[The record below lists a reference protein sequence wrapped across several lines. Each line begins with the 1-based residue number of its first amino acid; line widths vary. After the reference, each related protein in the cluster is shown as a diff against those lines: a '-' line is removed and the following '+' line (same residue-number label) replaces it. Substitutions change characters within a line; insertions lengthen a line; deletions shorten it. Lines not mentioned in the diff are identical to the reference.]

1 MSDKLKI
8 ILMAGLTFVAITI
21 FAITSARPVPAHT
34 WIGIGGA
41 LVIGCLALG
50 LSHQLKSDR
59 PLVKEFVRDIGI
71 AFVVA
76 VVVSVVYEFS
86 TRSIGDRETVL
97 ETINKTLSAFVPETV
112 WSEVKDEILHRNAI
126 RRNVELDLVISEEA
140 VLSDGRRVSA
150 PKGQAIMWMSY
161 SYDLYGMS
169 DRESQIPI
177 RHQLAFEMWNQEL
190 QLPRF
195 ERVTV
200 SGPTDA
206 DKRVYEGVEL
216 KKIDDGKGSIRLEG
230 GNSVKVPPEGSKNPA
245 RITTERY
252 ELVYVPGSY
261 NLIMPELTAKSEFSK
276 EPTMKINI
284 KKIPDD
290 LQVDVDTYYAA
301 HNFIKPEV
309 NKNFWTFDR
318 TMLPGQGL
326 SFLFRNRPLISGQT
340 AVSAKETK

>member
-1 MSDKLKI
+1 MSDKQKI
-8 ILMAGLTFVAITI
+8 VLLGGLTFVAIAV
-21 FAITSARPVPAHT
+21 FAITARPVPAHT

-50 LSHQLKSDR
+50 LSHRLGSSR
-59 PLVKEFVRDIGI
+59 PLVKDFVRDIGI

-86 TRSIGDRETVL
+86 TRSIGERETVL
-97 ETINKTLSAFVPETV
+97 ETINKTMSAFVPGSV
-112 WSEVKDEILHRNAI
+112 WTEVKEEILHRNAI
-126 RRNVELDLVISEEA
+126 RRNVQIDLEMSREA
-140 VLSDGRRVSA
+140 LLSDGRRVSA
-150 PKGQAIMWMSY
+150 PKGQAILWMSY

-177 RHQLAFEMWNQEL
+177 RHQLGFEMWNQDL

-195 ERVTV
+195 ERLTI
-200 SGPTDA
+200 SGPSDG
-206 DKRVYEGVEL
+206 DKRIYVGMEL
-216 KKIDDGKGSIRLEG
+216 KEIDDGKGSISLEG
-230 GNSVKVPPEGSKNPA
+230 GNSVKVPPEGSKNPV

-252 ELVYVPGSY
+252 ELVNVPGSY
-261 NLIMPELTAKSEFSK
+261 NLIMPELTAKSEVSK
-276 EPTMKINI
+276 EPTIKINI
-284 KKIPDD
+284 KKTPDD

-301 HNFIKPEV
+301 HNFTKPEV
-309 NKNFWTFDR
+309 NKNVWTFDR

-340 AVSAKETK
+340 AISPKETK